1 MNIPKKRHIAAGLAV
16 LYIISKVIVSFTANP
31 ADDDIPDRVKD
42 IVMRIAMVSP
52 DSTNG

>member
-1 MNIPKKRHIAAGLAV
+1 MNMPKKRYIFSAFAA
-16 LYIISKVIVSFTANP
+16 LYVVAKVIVSFTANP